1 MKKLISFIAIALAFS
16 SAAFAQE
23 TKQEPA
29 PKNNFKLYGFI
40 RNYFIFDSRES
51 VSGTGDLFYYLPKDV
66 SLNANGEDIN
76 ATSSFRFLALTSRL
90 GVDVSG
96 YNVGN
101 VHFGAKI
108 EGDFYS
114 GLSKSSASNVSD
126 FFPGN
131 TSISGTA
138 QARLR
143 QAYATVTWKD
153 LPLAGEQKAS
163 VALKIGQAWHPM
175 GADHPHVFGLEAG
188 APFGP
193 FSRTPQ
199 VTMDANLG
207 NNWVVSA
214 SALWQMQYN
223 SQGPVGGSAIYM
235 KYGMTPEMYA
245 AVAYKNK
252 GMLLRLGADL
262 LSIKPRALG
271 VVDGVKTKVSDRKTS
286 MLYYAYAQYTY
297 KKFAVKAKSTW
308 GESGEHLNLMS
319 GYAKVGENSDGS
331 WNYASLRSSSSWLS
345 MTYGKTWQGVLFLG
359 YVKTLGFA
367 DPAAN
372 NILVSSGDLSQ
383 QAEVYYCG
391 NGFSNINQIYRIN
404 PQLIYNIGKLNV
416 GIEYQWTS
424 VQYGDYIKVKR
435 DVVDADGNTKTVTDK
450 YLNSNGLAKDNL
462 HWVGNNRVN
471 LMVKY
476 NF

>member
-271 VVDGVKTKVSDRKTS
+271 IVDGVKTKVSDRKTS

-345 MTYGKTWQGVLFLG
+345 MTYGKKWQGVLFLG

-383 QAEVYYCG
+383 QADVYYCG

-462 HWVGNNRVN
+462 HWVGNHRVN